1 LDLWVFSYV
10 FQIRTK
16 LQLPYLLL
24 PSTTS
29 IKGSKRVSKMTKKI
43 AIYARVSTD
52 KQTCENQLLELRII
66 AKRMGYEVVSE
77 FIDNGI
83 SGSKGREGRPALD
96 LMMKSAT
103 QRKFDMVMC
112 WSIDRLGRSLQNL
125 VEILNEL
132 QSMRI
137 DLFFLQQGMDT
148 STPSGRMIFSV
159 FGAIGEFE
167 RNLIRERVIAGQKR
181 AVANGVKMGRPSK
194 MNEGMRSAIQL
205 LREKGMGIK
214 QIAKQLQVGIG
225 TVYSVI

>member
-1 LDLWVFSYV
+1 M
-10 FQIRTK
+10 
-16 LQLPYLLL
+16 
-24 PSTTS
+24 
-29 IKGSKRVSKMTKKI
+29 KRI

-52 KQTCENQLLELRII
+52 KQTCENQLQELRVI
-66 AKRMGYEVVSE
+66 AERMNYTIVAE
-77 FIDNGI
+77 FVDNGI
-83 SGSKGREGRPALD
+83 SGMKTRQDRPALEQ
-96 LMMKSAT
+96 LMKSAT

-132 QSMRI
+132 QAMKI

-167 RNLIRERVIAGQKR
+167 RNLIRERVIAGQRR
-181 AVANGVKMGRPSK
+181 AVANGVKIGRPSK
-194 MNEGMRSAIQL
+194 MNEGLRSAIQL

-214 QIAKQLQVGIG
+214 QIARELKVGVG
-225 TVYSVI
+225 TVYSIL

>member
-1 LDLWVFSYV
+1 M
-10 FQIRTK
+10 
-16 LQLPYLLL
+16 
-24 PSTTS
+24 
-29 IKGSKRVSKMTKKI
+29 KRI
-43 AIYARVSTD
+43 ALYARVSTD
-52 KQTCENQLLELRII
+52 KQTCENQLQELRVI
-66 AKRMGYEVVSE
+66 AERMNYTIVAE

-83 SGSKGREGRPALD
+83 SGMKTRQDRPALD
-96 LMMKSAT
+96 QLMKSAT

-125 VEILNEL
+125 VEILNDL
-132 QSMRI
+132 QAMKI

-181 AVANGVKMGRPSK
+181 AVANGVKIGRPSK
-194 MNEGMRSAIQL
+194 MNDGLKSAIQL

-214 QIAKQLQVGIG
+214 QIARELKVGIG

>member
-1 LDLWVFSYV
+1 M
-10 FQIRTK
+10 
-16 LQLPYLLL
+16 
-24 PSTTS
+24 
-29 IKGSKRVSKMTKKI
+29 KRI
-43 AIYARVSTD
+43 ALYARVSTD
-52 KQTCENQLLELRII
+52 KQTCENQLQELRSI
-66 AKRMGYEVVSE
+66 AERMNYTIVAE
-77 FIDNGI
+77 FVDNGI
-83 SGSKGREGRPALD
+83 SGMKTRQNRPALD
-96 LMMKSAT
+96 QLMKSAT
-103 QRKFDMVMC
+103 QRRFDMVMC

-132 QSMRI
+132 QALKI

-194 MNEGMRSAIQL
+194 MNDGMRSAIQL

-214 QIAKQLQVGIG
+214 QIARELKVGIG

>member
-1 LDLWVFSYV
+1 M
-10 FQIRTK
+10 
-16 LQLPYLLL
+16 
-24 PSTTS
+24 
-29 IKGSKRVSKMTKKI
+29 KRI

-52 KQTCENQLLELRII
+52 KQTCENQLQELRVI
-66 AKRMGYEVVSE
+66 AERMNYTIVAE
-77 FIDNGI
+77 FVDNGI
-83 SGSKGREGRPALD
+83 SGMKTRQDRPALD
-96 LMMKSAT
+96 QLMKSAT

-132 QSMRI
+132 QAMKI

-194 MNEGMRSAIQL
+194 MNDGMRSAIQL

-214 QIAKQLQVGIG
+214 QIARELKVGIG